1 MCIKENALKDLSH
14 TEVERNCQP
23 MVPSVFEEQL
33 PLNPNTALPY
43 IKLRLATLNVRIQ
56 SLVSLMNKQNE
67 KKNSL
72 KQILN
77 NITATGDNLYNI
89 RRVQKVIKSNKDVK
103 KLFNVYRQGLIIATN
118 EINSM

>member
-1 MCIKENALKDLSH
+1 MASKEEMKIDGS
-14 TEVERNCQP
+14 
-23 MVPSVFEEQL
+23 FEEHI
-33 PLNPNTALPY
+33 PLTPNMALPY

-67 KKNSL
+67 KKKSL

>member
-1 MCIKENALKDLSH
+1 MASKERKETQSEMKIDGS
-14 TEVERNCQP
+14 
-23 MVPSVFEEQL
+23 FEEQI
-33 PLNPNTALPY
+33 PLTPNMALPY

>member
-1 MCIKENALKDLSH
+1 MASKEEMKRDVS
-14 TEVERNCQP
+14 
-23 MVPSVFEEQL
+23 FDEQL
-33 PLNPNTALPY
+33 PLNPNMALPY

-56 SLVSLMNKQNE
+56 SLVSLINKQNE
-67 KKNSL
+67 KKDSL

-89 RRVQKVIKSNKDVK
+89 RRVQKVINSNKDVK

>member
-1 MCIKENALKDLSH
+1 MK
-14 TEVERNCQP
+14 
-23 MVPSVFEEQL
+23 
-33 PLNPNTALPY
+33 
-43 IKLRLATLNVRIQ
+43 
-56 SLVSLMNKQNE
+56 

-77 NITATGDNLYNI
+77 NITVTGDNLYNI

>member
-1 MCIKENALKDLSH
+1 MASKEEMKRDGS
-14 TEVERNCQP
+14 
-23 MVPSVFEEQL
+23 FDEQL
-33 PLNPNTALPY
+33 PLNTNMALPY

>member
-1 MCIKENALKDLSH
+1 MASKEEMKRDGS
-14 TEVERNCQP
+14 
-23 MVPSVFEEQL
+23 FDEQL
-33 PLNPNTALPY
+33 PLNSNMALPY

-56 SLVSLMNKQNE
+56 SLVSLINKQNE
-67 KKNSL
+67 KKDSL

>member
-1 MCIKENALKDLSH
+1 MASKEEMKRDGS
-14 TEVERNCQP
+14 
-23 MVPSVFEEQL
+23 FDEQL
-33 PLNPNTALPY
+33 PLNPNMALPY

-56 SLVSLMNKQNE
+56 SLVSLINKQNE
-67 KKNSL
+67 KKDSL

-89 RRVQKVIKSNKDVK
+89 RRVQKVINSNKDVK

>member
-1 MCIKENALKDLSH
+1 MASKEEMKRDGS
-14 TEVERNCQP
+14 
-23 MVPSVFEEQL
+23 FDEQL
-33 PLNPNTALPY
+33 PLNTNMALPY

-56 SLVSLMNKQNE
+56 SLVSLINKQNE
-67 KKNSL
+67 KKDSL

>member
-1 MCIKENALKDLSH
+1 MTSKERKESQGEMKEDDS
-14 TEVERNCQP
+14 
-23 MVPSVFEEQL
+23 FEEQL
-33 PLNPNTALPY
+33 PLNPNMALPY

-56 SLVSLMNKQNE
+56 SLVSLMNKRNE
-67 KKNSL
+67 KKKSL

-89 RRVQKVIKSNKDVK
+89 RRVQRVINSNKDVK
-103 KLFNVYRQGLIIATN
+103 KLFNIYRQGLIIAIN

>member
-1 MCIKENALKDLSH
+1 MASKEEMKRDGS
-14 TEVERNCQP
+14 
-23 MVPSVFEEQL
+23 FDEQL
-33 PLNPNTALPY
+33 PLNTNMALPY

-56 SLVSLMNKQNE
+56 SLVSLINKQNE
-67 KKNSL
+67 KKDSL

-89 RRVQKVIKSNKDVK
+89 RRVQKVINSNKDVK